1 MSNRLRRGNWS
12 VQEMERL
19 RLLLPFRGVRQTAAL
34 LRRSPESVQ
43 RKAQAL
49 LRVVPRKGQWT
60 AGDDMQLREAWGALE
75 LGLMAAM
82 LGRSVS
88 EVRKRA
94 GELRERLKS
103 GPWTR
108 EDRRLL
114 KKLYGT
120 RADEDLVVS
129 LMRSRSDIV
138 SAARRMCLAKDKKL
152 LLDES
157 VPDSVKSERQAG
169 VQSKKPKREP
179 VDSKRMRMPRW
190 TSEEID
196 RLTALYPNHDNLAL
210 ARELGRSVTSVANKA
225 FQLRLKK
232 SAALLTEIGRSN
244 ISNRYTEEALGAAE
258 EGATI
263 APVQAGSSAKV
274 AGHVT
279 ANPDRTDLR
288 SGPVKRSLGDPVFGC
303 DDEAAAAQDE

>member
-34 LRRSPESVQ
+34 LRRSPESVH

-49 LRVVPRKGQWT
+49 LRVVPQKEQWT
-60 AGDDMQLREAWGALE
+60 AVDDMQLREAWGALE
-75 LGLMAAM
+75 LDLMAAM
-82 LGRSVS
+82 LGRPES
-88 EVRKRA
+88 EVCKRA

-157 VPDSVKSERQAG
+157 APDFDKSVDSVSVKSKK
-169 VQSKKPKREP
+169 SKRKPL
-179 VDSKRMRMPRW
+179 DSKRMRMPRW

-196 RLTALYPNHDNLAL
+196 RLTLLYPNHDNLAV

-232 SAALLTEIGRSN
+232 SASLLTAIGRSN
-244 ISNRYTEEALGAAE
+244 ISNRYTEEALGEAE
-258 EGATI
+258 EETTI
-263 APVQAGSSAKV
+263 APVQTGSPASA

-279 ANPDRTDLR
+279 VNPDRMDLR
-288 SGPVKRSLGDPVFGC
+288 SGPVKKSLGEQVSGRDG
-303 DDEAAAAQDE
+303 EAAAEQDG